1 VSRRVAVVE
10 SDGLVRR
17 SLVGGLS
24 PTRCVVEEF
33 GTGRSFLR
41 GLSDDGSAGLALVL
55 MSFRLPDVDAL
66 RLLRRVRVDHPG
78 LPVVM
83 LAGFGDLGMVDDAT
97 QLGAAEVLQTPVS
110 AELLQSVFLRHAN
123 PDDGERETMQLEDD
137 QGLQVG
143 SVSLIGRSER
153 MRRLLSNLRRVAGSD
168 IRAILIRGET
178 GTGKELV
185 ANLLHELS
193 PRRAKAFVPLNSGAV
208 MPSLLESEMFG
219 YEKGAFT
226 GAQPGGQRGR
236 IEYADGGTVFLDE
249 IGDMD
254 PALQVKLLRTLETGE
269 IRRVGSNELRHVD
282 VRFVAATHQDMRR
295 LVREGRFRRDLYH
308 RLSVVLLKVPPLRKR
323 GDDILL
329 LAEHF
334 LDHFAQDMEREPPKL
349 SVGARVWLTHHQW
362 PGNVRELRNM
372 MERVALMSRGAVLAE
387 DLSTMEGGMDS
398 LSGDEMSIVTE
409 LPSVTAT
416 ATIMP
421 DDDALAPAAPGVIQ
435 LDGMTLDAVERAAI
449 ERAMARANNNV
460 AEAARLLG
468 LGYGAMRHRLAKI
481 NEDRG

>member
-1 VSRRVAVVE
+1 MTRRIAIVE
-10 SDGLVRR
+10 PDGLVRR
-17 SLVGGLS
+17 SLVAGLS
-24 PTRCVVEEF
+24 PTRCEVDEY
-33 GTGRSFLR
+33 GTGRDFLR
-41 GLSDDGSAGLALVL
+41 GLAADRPLSMVL
-55 MSFRLPDVDAL
+55 MSFQQPDVEAL
-66 RLLRRVRVDHPG
+66 PLLRRVRNDRPG

-83 LAGFGDLGMVDDAT
+83 LAGFGDLSLIEDAT
-97 QLGAAEVLQTPVS
+97 RVGAAEVLRTPVS
-110 AELLQSVFLRHAN
+110 AELLQSVFLRHAD
-123 PDDGERETMQLEDD
+123 PDEGERRTMPLEDD

-143 SVSLIGRSER
+143 DVTLIGRSER

-185 ANLLHELS
+185 ARLLHELS
-193 PRRAKAFVPLNSGAV
+193 PRRSKAFVPINSGAV

-254 PALQVKLLRTLETGE
+254 PALQVKLLRTLEAGE

-334 LDHFAQDMEREPPKL
+334 LDHFARDMGREPPKL

-372 MERVALMSRGAVLAE
+372 MERVALMARGAVLAE

-398 LSGDEMSIVTE
+398 LSGDEMSVVTD
-409 LPSVTAT
+409 LPSVSAT

-421 DDDALAPAAPGVIQ
+421 EDELLAPATPGVIQ
-435 LDGMTLDAVERAAI
+435 LDGMTLEAVERAAI
-449 ERAMARANNNV
+449 ERAMARADNNV

-468 LGYGAMRHRLAKI
+468 LGYGAMRHRLTKI
-481 NEDRG
+481 RRDRG

>member
-1 VSRRVAVVE
+1 MGRRVAVVE
-10 SDGLVRR
+10 PDGLLRR
-17 SLVGGLS
+17 ALVSGLA
-24 PTRCVVEEF
+24 PTGSVVEEF
-33 GTGRSFLR
+33 DGGRTFLR
-41 GLSDDGSAGLALVL
+41 GLTEPRPAPLSLVL
-55 MSFRLPDVDAL
+55 LSFRLPDVDAL
-66 RLLRRVRVDHPG
+66 KVLLRLRREHPE

-83 LAGFGDLGMVDDAT
+83 LAGFGDIGLFDEASR
-97 QLGAAEVLQTPVS
+97 LGAAEVLQAPVN
-110 AELLQSVFLRHAN
+110 AELLQSTFLRHAN
-123 PDDGERETMQLEDD
+123 PDEGERQAMPLEDD
-137 QGLQVG
+137 LGLQIG
-143 SVSLIGRSER
+143 GVSLIGRSER
-153 MRRLLSNLRRVAGSD
+153 MRRLLANLRRVAGSD

-185 ANLLHELS
+185 AQLLHELS
-193 PRRAKAFVPLNSGAV
+193 PRKGKPFVPINSGAV

-226 GAQPGGQRGR
+226 GARPGGQPGR

-254 PALQVKLLRTLETGE
+254 PALQIKLLRTLETGE
-269 IRRVGSNELRHVD
+269 VRRVGSNELCHVD

-329 LAEHF
+329 LAEYF
-334 LDHFAQDMEREPPKL
+334 LERFARDMGQEPPKL
-349 SVGARVWLTHHQW
+349 SVGARVWLTHHKW

-372 MERVALMSRGAVLAE
+372 MERVALMARGAVLAE

-398 LSGDEMSIVTE
+398 LSGDELSLASSTILAE
-409 LPSVTAT
+409 DEPLLP
-416 ATIMP
+416 
-421 DDDALAPAAPGVIQ
+421 DAPGVIQ
-435 LDGMTLDAVERAAI
+435 LDGMTLEEVERAAI
-449 ERAMARANNNV
+449 QRALDRSGNNV

-468 LGYGAMRHRLAKI
+468 IGYGALRHRLSKI
-481 NEDRG
+481 RRDR